1 MAGGRD
7 AEILETAIHAES
19 DKELQERL
27 IEQRKQFESAIQN
40 YVGDDPLELWYEYI
54 QWVEQSY
61 PRSGKETALTEL
73 LSKCLNQ
80 FENDERYNQDRRM
93 VKLYIRYVSFEVLLI
108 IYYLVHL
115 FKGTAVYGVHH
126 QVLYLLKK
134 NKNK

>member
-1 MAGGRD
+1 MEFDDAKENIQPLAGGRD

-19 DKELQERL
+19 NKDIQERL

-93 VKLYIRYVSFEVLLI
+93 IKLYIRYVSFFI
-108 IYYLVHL
+108 IILCVHL
-115 FKGTAVYGVHH
+115 ILKGTI
-126 QVLYLLKK
+126 
-134 NKNK
+134 